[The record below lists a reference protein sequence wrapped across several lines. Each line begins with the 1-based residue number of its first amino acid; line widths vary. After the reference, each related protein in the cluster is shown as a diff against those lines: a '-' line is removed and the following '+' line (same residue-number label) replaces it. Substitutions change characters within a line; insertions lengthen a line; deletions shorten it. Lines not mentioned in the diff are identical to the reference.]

1 MWHQLES
8 ADIDKARQSVAERL
22 TQTIR
27 RHEEELTNLHAKHA
41 EEIGH
46 LEAKQTE
53 IETLNTLIDRFATE
67 FQGATF
73 AEAQPALEEQNA
85 GLAVAAETTEHS
97 EVPED
102 KPADLAP
109 ETSPPALTLPER
121 MAVRYASPNF
131 GTVRKFGS

>member
-27 RHEEELTNLHAKHA
+27 RQEEELTNLHAKHA

-67 FQGATF
+67 FQGATV
-73 AEAQPALEEQNA
+73 AEGEPALEEQNA
-85 GLAVAAETTEHS
+85 GSPVAAETTEDT
-97 EVPED
+97 EVADD
-102 KPADLAP
+102 KLADLAP
-109 ETSPPALTLPER
+109 ETSRTALTLPER
-121 MAVRYASPNF
+121 VAVRYGSPNF